1 MAKAAKP
8 AKLESSSSR
17 GPYQALSSA
26 SAPVCQD
33 CDTEESELEC
43 AICLQTTVA
52 SVSGEE
58 AIKLVRL
65 RRCKHAMCAPCLH
78 KHVAQIEG
86 ASIWC
91 PCCRGRLHIHDVA
104 EASPGVARVFQ
115 SDEAHFPL
123 VQLQTPERSRQI
135 RREMLIAQRSFA
147 VLARKTHM
155 KKCPACLVPIQKDG
169 GCNQMHCRR
178 CNHRFDWRKAKTVIP
193 CLHAHWND
201 SPWGYACPGSHP
213 LAYLELA
220 AARPVLAAT
229 ASAVATGVVSLAAS
243 VVTGIGVA
251 LLTPIVVSLPAA
263 ALYHPMHT
271 LKEKKRIKDIDNRY
285 RRKLEAWKRQR
296 ARIHWEI
303 ARSYL
308 GMYAKEGFGKA
319 DLWRATRISFPRGV
333 RAVLWPPCAN
343 CFHITLLCVAQT
355 RYYFHEALRKPQWFP
370 PNLGYNH
377 ELIPWVNQ
385 EGARV
390 TKRGDRTAQAP
401 QWHQLKP
408 SPPPSQP
415 IWTPRATDP
424 RGHHRTFPRAPSAS
438 DLRHRRNPVLAA
450 AIKPLKNAVSILEYD
465 SS

>member
-1 MAKAAKP
+1 MRLRSTPPLTPVSRMYSALPEMQPSLRLEKSENRDPVP
-8 AKLESSSSR
+8 ACALERLTLGICLPRIAPTRIPRARCRSSCARCHRFCGCYWCSQLGCKRCDGHWCSVAHTYR
-17 GPYQALSSA
+17 RIASGSSA
-26 SAPVCQD
+26 VPSNAYSQRKC
-33 CDTEESELEC
+33 
-43 AICLQTTVA
+43 
-52 SVSGEE
+52 GEPSL
-58 AIKLVRL
+58 KPSFSPY
-65 RRCKHAMCAPCLH
+65 HPCLTLL
-78 KHVAQIEG
+78 
-86 ASIWC
+86 
-91 PCCRGRLHIHDVA
+91 P
-104 EASPGVARVFQ
+104 
-115 SDEAHFPL
+115 
-123 VQLQTPERSRQI
+123 
-135 RREMLIAQRSFA
+135 
-147 VLARKTHM
+147 
-155 KKCPACLVPIQKDG
+155 VPQ
-169 GCNQMHCRR
+169 
-178 CNHRFDWRKAKTVIP
+178 
-193 CLHAHWND
+193 
-201 SPWGYACPGSHP
+201 
-213 LAYLELA
+213 
-220 AARPVLAAT
+220 
-229 ASAVATGVVSLAAS
+229 
-243 VVTGIGVA
+243 
-251 LLTPIVVSLPAA
+251 
-263 ALYHPMHT
+263 
-271 LKEKKRIKDIDNRY
+271 KRIKDIDNRY

-333 RAVLWPPCAN
+333 RAVLWPPCKN